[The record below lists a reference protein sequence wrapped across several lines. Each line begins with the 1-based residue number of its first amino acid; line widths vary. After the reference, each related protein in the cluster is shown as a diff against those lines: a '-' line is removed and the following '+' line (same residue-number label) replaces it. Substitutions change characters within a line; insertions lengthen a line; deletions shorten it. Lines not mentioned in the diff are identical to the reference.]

1 MHGHRRDGTIVIG
14 GDARQRFHDAR
25 GYGYP
30 LEGNEIAVAPVEA
43 AHLLFR
49 GDLEAVDDEA
59 FPAFVE
65 TAAATDPS
73 FGPRFLVY
81 ADFRERGFYLSPAE
95 PDWVTTIDAVDTAE
109 PAIDF
114 YVYPRGQGPCDGD
127 IAYRVRVLDEYA
139 SVPIAD
145 LDDDLLAIIDEEGEV
160 TYLGASRPDYE
171 GSAAYT
177 PPAVSGTLLTDRVVV
192 WDPPAELYQEGFY
205 GQPLGAVDA
214 DEALSTLHLSLVEA
228 AYLARNGWLTVEGG
242 PDRLLDRGREIGG
255 DAFGRRLQV
264 YTALRD
270 RSVVPKTGFKFG
282 ADFRTYSAFETV
294 DSLSHSERLVRVLP
308 PDTTLSP
315 RELALDVRLAHG
327 VRKQIVFALADG
339 STISW
344 HSFER
349 VTP

>member
-25 GYGYP
+25 GYGHP

-49 GDLEAVDDEA
+49 GDLETVGGDD

-65 TAAATDPS
+65 TAATADPS

-95 PDWVTTIDAVDTAE
+95 PAWAEVIDAVESPDT
-109 PAIDF
+109 AIDF
-114 YVYPRGQGPCDGD
+114 YVYPRGQGPRDGD
-127 IAYRVRVLDEYA
+127 IAYRVRVLDEYT
-139 SVPIAD
+139 SVPIGT

-171 GSAAYT
+171 GSAEYT
-177 PPAVSGTLLTDRVVV
+177 PSAVSGTLLTDRVVV
-192 WDPPAELYQEGFY
+192 WDPPSDLYQSGFY
-205 GQPLGAVDA
+205 GQPLDTGDS
-214 DEALSTLHLSLVEA
+214 EQTPSGLHLSLVEA
-228 AYLARNGWLTVEGG
+228 TYLARNGWLTVEGG
-242 PDRLLDRGREIGG
+242 VDRLTARGQEIG
-255 DAFGRRLQV
+255 DEAFDRRLQV

-282 ADFRTYSAFETV
+282 ADFRTYADFESV
-294 DSLSHSERLVRVLP
+294 DSLRHSERLVRVLP
-308 PDTTLSP
+308 PDVTLSP

-327 VRKQIVFALADG
+327 VRKEIVFALADG
-339 STISW
+339 ETISW
-344 HSFER
+344 HSLQR